1 MVRRNRMAVS
11 SARLGLN
18 RHVRIKS
25 KLFPKGSGLVKE
37 GGVTDSSVSFYPGS
51 LPRRLEAS
59 KST

>member
-1 MVRRNRMAVS
+1 MAVS

-25 KLFPKGSGLVKE
+25 KLFPKGSVLVKE
-37 GGVTDSSVSFYPGS
+37 GGVTDSSVSFYPGP

-59 KST
+59 EST